1 MSLAGF
7 QSISNS
13 ISFDAPIRFK
23 PTPPAFELKRNTTK
37 NNKEQSYISG
47 SIENSVSLYPGCQRL
62 FISSF
67 RFRSSVYSCGLG
79 LQPKICRLAADR
91 AREKP
96 QPFKVKDMEEVYTEP
111 TPDGEL
117 DTEQH

>member
-1 MSLAGF
+1 MFSYDFVIFLHTWMSLAGF

-47 SIENSVSLYPGCQRL
+47 NVLRYHSLIVRDFPLVGNACLRVYWEFNFPVPWMPETFHKQFPVSVKFL
-62 FISSF
+62 
-67 RFRSSVYSCGLG
+67 
-79 LQPKICRLAADR
+79 
-91 AREKP
+91 
-96 QPFKVKDMEEVYTEP
+96 
-111 TPDGEL
+111 
-117 DTEQH
+117 